1 MNSESDGDG
10 SFFASRKERILSHRV
25 DRDTEKASIS
35 SSAAKIT
42 PQEIKTHAQFTFS
55 RGGQAYSSRD
65 YVTYNELPG
74 IRHCQYPIMSCRKNV
89 CPSKTIA
96 ASKGTLAVYSLCRS
110 R

>member
-1 MNSESDGDG
+1 MVMAASLRLAKNEFSATESTETTI
-10 SFFASRKERILSHRV
+10 S
-25 DRDTEKASIS
+25 TEKASIS